1 MLLVIDS
8 RYIDEAT
15 IVLRDVQRMS
25 TPDNRKKVEKVINC
39 LNRESIDLTQSV
51 IRGMRDIKESY

>member
-15 IVLRDVQRMS
+15 IVLRDVQRTS